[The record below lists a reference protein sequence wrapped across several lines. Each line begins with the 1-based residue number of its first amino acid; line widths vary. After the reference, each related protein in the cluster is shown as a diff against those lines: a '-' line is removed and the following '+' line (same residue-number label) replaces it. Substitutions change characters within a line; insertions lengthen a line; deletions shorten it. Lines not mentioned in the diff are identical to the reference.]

1 MGPRSALGSAPF
13 NVAMWLAV
21 VLLAVGAA
29 MAGNDVLAAPRL
41 PASASEVPIQFEAQP
56 PCLVL
61 LIDLT
66 GRCPLPAIPATPFT
80 RRATIFLC
88 AESLCGSGFRADDV
102 ILLLARTDAGSRLW
116 RDDFIMP
123 LARTADGSPFRRTR
137 ADRGGNFRSPLPSP
151 LCHFTPVSL
160 TALGDHTGQ
169 STRLSL
175 ASTRCASFKN

>member
-13 NVAMWLAV
+13 NVAIWLAV

-29 MAGNDVLAAPRL
+29 MVGNDVLAAPRL

-66 GRCPLPAIPATPFT
+66 GRCPLAAVPATPFT

-88 AESLCGSGFRADDV
+88 AESLCGRGFRPADV
-102 ILLLARTDAGSRLW
+102 IML
-116 RDDFIMP
+116 
-123 LARTADGSPFRRTR
+123 LARTADGSTFWRTR

-169 STRLSL
+169 SNRLSL